1 MASDLYKVDPQPKH
15 RCGCYIRK
23 PDVLGIKK
31 DNVMVPLK
39 HIDYDIEIVNSL
51 VHITLVQTYENPSEK
66 FLELE
71 YSFPLDPKS
80 CIYRFVA

>member
-1 MASDLYKVDPQPKH
+1 
-15 RCGCYIRK
+15 
-23 PDVLGIKK
+23 
-31 DNVMVPLK
+31 MVPLK
-39 HIDYDIEIVNSL
+39 NIDYDIEIVNSL

-80 CIYRFVA
+80 CIYRFVAEFGNNVIEGIVK